1 MSGGSVGTRWWLTGL
16 CVVVVAAGAWWLGQ
30 IRTPKQNIPVIIY
43 LVDTL
48 RADRLGTYGYGV
60 RPTSPVIDA
69 LVAESVVFDNA
80 YAPAP
85 WTVPSVASLITS
97 TFPCEHGVLSER
109 NKLNSNLETLAE
121 HLGRLGYFSLALYE
135 NPYSGPMIGLDR
147 GYQISEHRKHP
158 VEGVTSMAELVDSA
172 LKQASEEQFFL
183 FVHTTEPHDIERV
196 PTDFIQKF
204 GFVRV
209 DRRQEYYRAFWEYHQ
224 ALAPDWS
231 SREPLGT
238 TDNSIEQRKAF
249 DVLKDMNEDMDLL
262 YDASVL
268 WADDNLG
275 GVIDRLKQRG
285 VWNNAIFIFVS
296 DHGEEFDEHGAW
308 FHGQSVYEELMR
320 APLVI
325 RFPGG
330 KFGGKRINAPVS
342 LVDIMPTILDYIGRP
357 DLCVNCRGTSLM
369 SKVQEADSSTIG
381 AVSILAMR
389 DDQKSYDWVS
399 HPVRGNV
406 NVAMRQ
412 GSWKGIWNHD
422 VKSFELY
429 DLAADPDE
437 QTDLSNDNPELTRR
451 LRDQAMEWL
460 KACRENAYQAEEA
473 GELDD
478 ETREQLRAL
487 GYVY

>member
-1 MSGGSVGTRWWLTGL
+1 MSAWSVGTRWWLTGL
-16 CVVVVAAGAWWLGQ
+16 CVVAVAVGGWWFGQ
-30 IRTPKQNIPVIIY
+30 MRTPERNVPIIIY

-48 RADRLGTYGYGV
+48 RADRLGTYGYAA
-60 RPTSPVIDA
+60 RPTSPFIDA
-69 LVAESVVFDNA
+69 LAAESVVFDTA

-109 NKLNSNLETLAE
+109 TMLNPNLETLAE
-121 HLGRLGYFSLALYE
+121 RLGRIGYFSLALYE

-158 VEGVTSMAELVDSA
+158 VEGVTKMAELVDSA
-172 LKQASEEQFFL
+172 LKQVPDEQFFL

-196 PTDFIQKF
+196 PTDFIRKF
-204 GFVRV
+204 GFVSV
-209 DRRQEYYRAFWEYHQ
+209 DRRQEFYRAFWDYHQ

-238 TDNSIEQRKAF
+238 TDNSIEQRMAS
-249 DVLKDMNEDMDLL
+249 DTLKDMNEDIDIL
-262 YDASVL
+262 YDASVV
-268 WADDNLG
+268 WADGNLG
-275 GVIDRLKQRG
+275 DVIEQLKRQG
-285 VWNNAIFIFVS
+285 VWDKAIVIFVS

-308 FHGQSVYEELMR
+308 FHGQSVYEELVR
-320 APLVI
+320 APMII

-330 KFGGKRINAPVS
+330 EFGGKRIDVPVS
-342 LVDIMPTILDYIGRP
+342 LVDVMPSILDYLGRS
-357 DLCVNCRGTSLM
+357 DLCVNCRGTSFM
-369 SKVQEADSSTIG
+369 PEVQETNSSSFGT
-381 AVSILAMR
+381 VSILAMR
-389 DDQKSYDWVS
+389 DDKKSYDWAS
-399 HPVRGNV
+399 RSARGNV

-422 VKSFELY
+422 VKRFELY
-429 DLAADPDE
+429 DLAADPE
-437 QTDLSNDNPELTRR
+437 ERADLSDENPELIRR
-451 LRDQAMEWL
+451 LQDQAIEWL
-460 KACRENAYQAEEA
+460 KTCRENAYPAGEA

-478 ETREQLRAL
+478 ETKEQLRAL